1 MKHIKAFGFA
11 LILFII
17 FVWIVLFII
26 TKIIIPVKLDIGQ
39 SLVTPNVV
47 ELDLSEAKKLL
58 RNKGFVIQD
67 SLVIDWVKTPK
78 FPDRTVISQFPAAG
92 KIVKN
97 KNRVKLEVSSGG
109 QLVVIPLILEENAIN
124 ASSKLKQIGLE
135 VSYVKKKYGLYAENT
150 VVKVDPEVGSK
161 VLKGSLITLYIE
173 SEVEDI
179 NVESD
184 TLDSVIEDSEDYEN
198 GQENDIETLEDIL
211 QNN

>member
-1 MKHIKAFGFA
+1 M
-11 LILFII
+11 L
-17 FVWIVLFII
+17 
-26 TKIIIPVKLDIGQ
+26 
-39 SLVTPNVV
+39 
-47 ELDLSEAKKLL
+47 
-58 RNKGFVIQD
+58 
-67 SLVIDWVKTPK
+67 
-78 FPDRTVISQFPAAG
+78 
-92 KIVKN
+92 
-97 KNRVKLEVSSGG
+97 
-109 QLVVIPLILEENAIN
+109 
-124 ASSKLKQIGLE
+124 
-135 VSYVKKKYGLYAENT
+135 KKKYGLYAENT

>member
-135 VSYVKKKYGLYAENT
+135 VSYVKKKIWSVCREYSG
-150 VVKVDPEVGSK
+150 
-161 VLKGSLITLYIE
+161 E
-173 SEVEDI
+173 S
-179 NVESD
+179 
-184 TLDSVIEDSEDYEN
+184 
-198 GQENDIETLEDIL
+198 GP
-211 QNN
+211 